1 MHRTGFCWPSPTP
14 SMTPVG
20 TATRQ
25 RSGGAANWRPLF
37 QSKRRRLMRRIR
49 MISALSALVLGLGLV
64 AANAAENPVALI
76 IAQGGLGDQS
86 YNDLA
91 YSGFKKALAEYKLEG
106 KAVESKD
113 VVAQAADILRRA
125 SDAGFGLVVDLE
137 YSHGDALAAVAK
149 DYSGTDYVILNQVR
163 PGANVASV
171 LFQEQEGSYLAGALA
186 TLVAKDP
193 SIKGMTGKPVIGV
206 IGGTK
211 SVGID
216 KFIVGYMEGARAID
230 ADVEV
235 KVAYSNNFG
244 DPAVGLQM
252 AKAMFDSGANVVYQV
267 AGGTGLG
274 VIRAAK
280 EAGKFPIGVDTD
292 QDGVAPGAV
301 LVSMVK
307 RTDVAVETVM
317 KDYAQ
322 NKFPG
327 GKTVT
332 LGLAQDGVGLSP
344 MKYTKDKIPAATLEK
359 VDDLKKKILSG
370 EIKVWNVVDQGYP
383 TFFK

>member
-1 MHRTGFCWPSPTP
+1 M
-14 SMTPVG
+14 
-20 TATRQ
+20 
-25 RSGGAANWRPLF
+25 L
-37 QSKRRRLMRRIR
+37 
-49 MISALSALVLGLGLV
+49 SALSALALGLG
-64 AANAAENPVALI
+64 AIATAGAAEKPVALI

-91 YSGFKKALAEYKLEG
+91 YSGFKKALAEDKLEG

-125 SDAGFGLVVDLE
+125 SDAGFGLIVDLE
-137 YSHGDALAAVAK
+137 YSHGDALKTVAK
-149 DYSGTDYVILNQVR
+149 DYPGTDYVILNQVQ

-186 TLVAKDP
+186 TMVAMDSK
-193 SIKGMTGKPVIGV
+193 IKGMSGKPVIGV

-216 KFIVGYMEGARAID
+216 KFIIGYIQGARAVNPN
-230 ADVEV
+230 VEV

-252 AKAMFDSGANVVYQV
+252 AKAMFDAGANVVYQV

-274 VIRAAK
+274 VIQAAK
-280 EAGKFPIGVDTD
+280 EAGKFAIGVDTD
-292 QDGVAPGAV
+292 QDGIAPGSV
-301 LVSMVK
+301 LTSMVK

-317 KDYAQ
+317 KDYADM
-322 NKFPG
+322 KFPG
-327 GKTVT
+327 GQTVT

-344 MKYTKDKIPAATLEK
+344 MNHTRNLIPASMLDK
-359 VDDLKKKILSG
+359 VEDMKKKILSG

-383 TFFK
+383 DFFK

>member
-1 MHRTGFCWPSPTP
+1 MFRIG
-14 SMTPVG
+14 MI
-20 TATRQ
+20 
-25 RSGGAANWRPLF
+25 
-37 QSKRRRLMRRIR
+37 SK
-49 MISALSALVLGLGLV
+49 ISALALVLGAMSTAS
-64 AANAAENPVALI
+64 AADKPAALI

-91 YSGFKKALAEYKLEG
+91 YAGFKKALADAKLEG

-149 DYSGTDYVILNQVR
+149 DFAGTDYVILNQVK

-186 TLVAKDP
+186 ALVASDA
-193 SIKGMTGKPVIGV
+193 SIKGMSGKPVIGV

-216 KFIVGYMEGARAID
+216 KFIVGYIQGAH
-230 ADVEV
+230 DVDPKAEV

-244 DPAVGLQM
+244 DPAIGLQM
-252 AKAMFDSGANVVYQV
+252 AKAMYDSGANVVYQV

-274 VIRAAK
+274 VIQAAK
-280 EAGKFPIGVDTD
+280 ETGHFAIGVDTD
-292 QDGVAPGAV
+292 QDGVAPGSV
-301 LVSMVK
+301 LTSMIK
-307 RTDVAVETVM
+307 RTDVAVGTVV
-317 KDYAQ
+317 KDYASG
-322 NKFPG
+322 KFPG
-327 GKTVT
+327 GQTVT

-344 MKYTKDKIPAATLEK
+344 MKYTHDLVPASALAKIESMKKD
-359 VDDLKKKILSG
+359 ILSG
-370 EIKVWNVVDQGYP
+370 KTKVWNVVDQGYP
-383 TFFK
+383 DFFK